1 MNQPDDT
8 SLNRR
13 LFLSR
18 SAAALAAS
26 SVAGFPT
33 IGRGEGETK
42 MLKIALVGCGGRGS
56 GAAGQALNADKN
68 IQLVALGDAFSD
80 RLESSY
86 QNLKTTQPEKVQVE
100 DAQKFVGLDAI
111 DKICAMKEIDVV
123 LLATPPGFRAEHLQ
137 KCVDAGKHT
146 FCEKP
151 CATDAPGVK
160 RFLAATAAAKQKGLG
175 LLSGFC
181 YRFANGER
189 EFFKRVHAGEIGDV
203 RAVYGS
209 YMAASP
215 WAPKP
220 RKEGWGDLEYQL
232 RNWMYYTWLSGDHLV
247 EQAIHSVDKM
257 LWAFQD
263 ATPVRAWSLA
273 GRQQRVEEEFGNVFD
288 HFAVGY
294 EFEGGH
300 MGTIFCRQQQ
310 GTWSDSSERLFG
322 TKGTG
327 QIVAFR
333 SQSYK
338 LLDDT
343 TWKYSGEKADM
354 YQNEHDAFFASLR
367 AGQPLNMGEQLAHST
382 MTGILGRMAG
392 YTGQVIAWEDA
403 VNSKE
408 DLRPAEP
415 LDWKMKL
422 TTPPIAM
429 PGRTKFI

>member
-1 MNQPDDT
+1 MNQPDET

-26 SVAGFPT
+26 SVAGFPS
-33 IGRGEGETK
+33 IGRGAGETK

-294 EFEGGH
+294 EFEGGR

-429 PGRTKFI
+429 PGRTKFS